1 MSQAH
6 DTQLEENNRAALED
20 ENAKTQEPIRPK
32 LKQAKVEELNQKKR
46 LRDADGKDQNNKTD
60 QISCQCGWNE
70 EEEEN
75 MVSLTSAL
83 RFQTKLSE

>member
-1 MSQAH
+1 M
-6 DTQLEENNRAALED
+6 
-20 ENAKTQEPIRPK
+20 KTQEPIRPK
-32 LKQAKVEELNQKKR
+32 LKQTKVEELNKKKR
-46 LRDADGKDQNNKTD
+46 LRDADGKDQSNKTD

-75 MVSLTSAL
+75 MVSSTSAL